1 MLSGTPSLWPRPEE
15 VRPAAPASRRRR
27 SAIRASSR
35 AARRASAS
43 GSSFVPND
51 FFRIRG
57 RPVSRTLPPPRVST
71 GEGRRR
77 MKRSP
82 GRAGR
87 DDSRT
92 SWAKR
97 VGTGGQ
103 FFRLGPAGAGDEMDL
118 SGDVGRAVMDADAGA
133 VGERRGDLGK
143 EGRLDREER
152 RGAKSVLRHE
162 RLPAPELGPLDPREV
177 QARPLSGEGLAAL
190 LAMDLDA
197 PDAHLA
203 PVRKKRQPVV
213 DRDPPAV
220 ERPGHDGA
228 EALHREGAV
237 EEEAR
242 GAAVPGRP
250 VEAPRRL
257 GERALQFRNP
267 RSRHGRDGE
276 DGSLFEERPLHEVR
290 GSPPRRRRR
299 SRRRRGRSS
308 SARSPRSSRRA
319 RRESRDARAS
329 GA

>member
-1 MLSGTPSLWPRPEE
+1 MDVRPGGELQRGSGRRERLEALARDALRDAEPLAEAGGGEAGGPRFAQEEIGDPCFVAGGEKSERLGQLLRPERLLPDPRPPGVENP
-15 VRPAAPASRRRR
+15 PATESLDGRGAPEDEAVPR
-27 SAIRASSR
+27 
-35 AARRASAS
+35 ARRK
-43 GSSFVPND
+43 
-51 FFRIRG
+51 G
-57 RPVSRTLPPPRVST
+57 RFEDELGEVS
-71 GEGRRR
+71 
-77 MKRSP
+77 
-82 GRAGR
+82 
-87 DDSRT
+87 
-92 SWAKR
+92 
-97 VGTGGQ
+97 GTGGQ

-133 VGERRGDLGK
+133 VGERRGDFGK

-162 RLPAPELGPLDPREV
+162 RLPAPELGPVDPREV
-177 QARPLSGEGLAAL
+177 QARPLSREGLAAL

-242 GAAVPGRP
+242 EAAVPGRP

-257 GERALQFRNP
+257 GERALKFRNP

-276 DGSLFEERPLHEVR
+276 DGSLF
-290 GSPPRRRRR
+290 
-299 SRRRRGRSS
+299 
-308 SARSPRSSRRA
+308 
-319 RRESRDARAS
+319 
-329 GA
+329 